1 MGIKLRSSKI
11 SFTKYNHIIMYS
23 SQVLANAALAR
34 SYVAPLPTVDPVVNA
49 LRRSQV
55 VAPLASTVAP
65 STLGWGYGSTYA
77 GYPYGGLGVSS
88 LGVSGLAGYPY
99 GGYAGLGY
107 RGLAGYPGY
116 AGLGYGGY
124 AGLGYSGLGYRGLG
138 YSGLAGYP
146 YGGLGY
152 SGLGYAGLGSALR
165 RSQVLLG
172 LGATK

>member
-1 MGIKLRSSKI
+1 MGKLRSSKI

-55 VAPLASTVAP
+55 VAPLGTTTVAP
-65 STLGWGYGSTYA
+65 STLGWGYGSTLG
-77 GYPYGGLGVSS
+77 GYNGL
-88 LGVSGLAGYPY
+88 
-99 GGYAGLGY
+99 GYAG
-107 RGLAGYPGY
+107 
-116 AGLGYGGY
+116 
-124 AGLGYSGLGYRGLG
+124 
-138 YSGLAGYP
+138 

-152 SGLGYAGLGSALR
+152 SGLGYSGLAGYRGLGYPGYAGLGYSGYRGYAGLGYSGLGSALR

-172 LGATK
+172 LGATKV

>member
-55 VAPLASTVAP
+55 VAPLGTTTVAP
-65 STLGWGYGSTYA
+65 STLGWGYGSTLG
-77 GYPYGGLGVSS
+77 GYNGL
-88 LGVSGLAGYPY
+88 
-99 GGYAGLGY
+99 GYAG
-107 RGLAGYPGY
+107 
-116 AGLGYGGY
+116 
-124 AGLGYSGLGYRGLG
+124 
-138 YSGLAGYP
+138 

-152 SGLGYAGLGSALR
+152 SGLGYSGLAGYRGLGYGGYAGYAGLGYSGYPGYA
-165 RSQVLLG
+165 G
-172 LGATK
+172 LGYSG